1 MPEPF
6 RATVRIQRNPDGS
19 LPHVGL
25 GGPARS
31 MYPGGNTLDEDQIL
45 ADAAARMIS
54 AMMHEEGHDEREPIR
69 VQAEV
74 GRPVPEVEAS

>member
-6 RATVRIQRNPDGS
+6 RASVRIQRNPDGS

-25 GGPARS
+25 GSPARS
-31 MYPGGNTLDEDQIL
+31 LYPDGNVRDEDQIL

-54 AMMHEEGHDEREPIR
+54 AMMHEAGHEEREPIR

-74 GRPVPEVEAS
+74 GRPIPEVEAP